1 MILSEES
8 QKSLD
13 HIRFKVVRQQYD
25 LRGVE
30 LQCLK
35 QVFEEIQLVMVKK
48 KVNLNT
54 GCTGCVKTAVNVLY
68 NFVNQHEERTIESN
82 KQVEVKRVEA
92 KVMDVVIDENLKAT
106 TVFREPT
113 LAELRV
119 MHPHIKATSV
129 KVFLEKLEDERRG
142 NEAR

>member
-13 HIRFKVVRQQYD
+13 YIRFKVVRQQYD

-48 KVNLNT
+48 KVKLNI
-54 GCTGCVKTAVNVLY
+54 GCSGCIKTAVNVLY

-82 KQVEVKRVEA
+82 KQVEVKRVQTVE
-92 KVMDVVIDENLKAT
+92 IDT
-106 TVFREPT
+106 TE
-113 LAELRV
+113 LSLSELRV

-129 KVFLEKLEDERRG
+129 KVFLQKLEDEKA
-142 NEAR
+142 NS

>member
-25 LRGVE
+25 FRGVE

-48 KVNLNT
+48 KVKLNI
-54 GCTGCVKTAVNVLY
+54 GCAGCIKTAVNVLY

-82 KQVEVKRVEA
+82 KQVEVKRVQ
-92 KVMDVVIDENLKAT
+92 KVEIDT
-106 TVFREPT
+106 TE
-113 LAELRV
+113 LSLSELRV

-129 KVFLEKLEDERRG
+129 KVFLQKLEDEKA
-142 NEAR
+142 NS

>member
-48 KVNLNT
+48 KVKLNT
-54 GCTGCVKTAVNVLY
+54 GCQGCIKTAVNVLY

-82 KQVEVKRVEA
+82 KQVEVKRVQTISFDYHENQ
-92 KVMDVVIDENLKAT
+92 KIDFPT
-106 TVFREPT
+106 PT
-113 LAELRV
+113 LAELRLDY
-119 MHPHIKATSV
+119 PHIKATSV
-129 KVFLEKLEDERRG
+129 KVFLEKLEDEQR
-142 NEAR
+142 NN

>member
-1 MILSEES
+1 MKLSEDS

-13 HIRFKVVRQQYD
+13 HIRLKVERQQYD
-25 LRGVE
+25 LRGIE
-30 LQCLK
+30 LQCLA

-48 KVNLNT
+48 KVVLNT
-54 GCTGCVKTAVNVLY
+54 GCSGCVKTAMNVLY
-68 NFVNQHEERTIESN
+68 NFVTQHEERTSTN
-82 KQVEVKRVEA
+82 VANVEVKKVQTVE
-92 KVMDVVIDENLKAT
+92 IDT
-106 TVFREPT
+106 TELS

-142 NEAR
+142 N